1 MERLEPLKPTF
12 ERDEIEKRINKLY
25 EENGEVNREVTDT
38 ATVQDLIYDELRN
51 LNGALASL
59 SAGNEILL
67 KAIVD
72 NTATIADRLGNVRD
86 NTAVMSE
93 HLESANQQLDEITTN
108 ALDTVKGVESVDE
121 RLVETNNL
129 LTDARDNKPIVEGD
143 YGEPLMTQKDIDA
156 YMESVK
162 DYYVFSDEDK
172 ENLNKEYD
180 MSSKTKKVK
189 LRSDERHIIYQA
201 LGSRASTLRNQIGYT
216 RVNDDGTLRDQI
228 TKHENLIKKLKN
240 S

>member
-25 EENGEVNREVTDT
+25 EEEGEVNREFTEKPSIH
-38 ATVQDLIYDELRN
+38 DLIYDELRN
-51 LNGALASL
+51 LNGAIASL
-59 SAGNEILL
+59 SAGNEIFL

-93 HLESANQQLDEITTN
+93 HLES
-108 ALDTVKGVESVDE
+108 VDE

-129 LTDARDNKPIVEGD
+129 LTDTRDKKPIVEGD

-162 DYYVFSDEDK
+162 DYYVFDDEDK
-172 ENLNKEYD
+172 EKIKGDFD
-180 MSSKTKKVK
+180 MSSKTKRVK
-189 LRSDERHIIYQA
+189 LKSDERHIIYQA

-216 RVNDDGTLRDQI
+216 RINDDGTLRDQI
-228 TKHENLIKKLKN
+228 TKHENLIRKLKN

>member
-1 MERLEPLKPTF
+1 MEQLEPLKPTF

-25 EENGEVNREVTDT
+25 EEEGEINREFTEKPSIH
-38 ATVQDLIYDELRN
+38 DLIYDELRN

-72 NTATIADRLGNVRD
+72 NTATTADRLGYVRD
-86 NTAVMSE
+86 NTAIISE
-93 HLESANQQLDEITTN
+93 HL
-108 ALDTVKGVESVDE
+108 ESVDE
-121 RLVETNNL
+121 RLVEANNL
-129 LTDARDNKPIVEGD
+129 LTDTRDKKPIVEGD
-143 YGEPLMTQKDIDA
+143 YGEPLMTQKDIDS

-216 RVNDDGTLRDQI
+216 RINNDGTLRDQI
-228 TKHENLIKKLKN
+228 TKHETLIRKLKN

>member
-25 EENGEVNREVTDT
+25 EEEGEVNREFTEKPSIH
-38 ATVQDLIYDELRN
+38 DLIYDELRN
-51 LNGALASL
+51 LNGAIASL
-59 SAGNEILL
+59 SAGNEIFL

-93 HLESANQQLDEITTN
+93 HLESVDER
-108 ALDTVKGVESVDE
+108 LESVDE

-129 LTDARDNKPIVEGD
+129 LTDTRDKKPIVEGD

-162 DYYVFSDEDK
+162 DYYVFDDEDK
-172 ENLNKEYD
+172 EKIKGDFD
-180 MSSKTKKVK
+180 MSSKTKRVK
-189 LRSDERHIIYQA
+189 LKSDERHIIYQA
-201 LGSRASTLRNQIGYT
+201 LGSRAATLRNQIGYT
-216 RVNDDGTLRDQI
+216 RVNNDGTLRNQI
-228 TKHENLIKKLKN
+228 TECENLIRKLKN

>member
-1 MERLEPLKPTF
+1 MEQLEPLKPTF

-25 EENGEVNREVTDT
+25 EEEGEINREFTEKPSIH
-38 ATVQDLIYDELRN
+38 DLIYDELRN

-59 SAGNEILL
+59 SAGNDIYL

-93 HLESANQQLDEITTN
+93 HLES
-108 ALDTVKGVESVDE
+108 VDE
-121 RLVETNNL
+121 RLVEANNL
-129 LTDARDNKPIVEGD
+129 LTDTRDKKPIVEGD

-162 DYYVFSDEDK
+162 DYYVFDDTDEVI
-172 ENLNKEYD
+172 
-180 MSSKTKKVK
+180 MKKVEFSK
-189 LRSDERHIIYQA
+189 AERHILYRA

-216 RVNDDGTLRDQI
+216 RVNNDGTLRDQI
-228 TKHENLIKKLKN
+228 TKCEKLIRKIKD

>member
-25 EENGEVNREVTDT
+25 EEEGEVNREFTEKPSIH
-38 ATVQDLIYDELRN
+38 DLIYDELRN
-51 LNGALASL
+51 LNGAIASL
-59 SAGNEILL
+59 SAGNEIFL

-93 HLESANQQLDEITTN
+93 HLES
-108 ALDTVKGVESVDE
+108 VDE
-121 RLVETNNL
+121 RLVEANNL
-129 LTDARDNKPIVEGD
+129 LTDTRDKKPIVEGD
-143 YGEPLMTQKDIDA
+143 YGDPLMTQKDIDA

-162 DYYVFSDEDK
+162 DYYVFDDTDEVI
-172 ENLNKEYD
+172 
-180 MSSKTKKVK
+180 MKKVEFSK
-189 LRSDERHIIYQA
+189 AERHILYRA

-216 RVNDDGTLRDQI
+216 RVNNDGTLRDQI
-228 TKHENLIKKLKN
+228 TKCEKLIRKIKD

>member
-25 EENGEVNREVTDT
+25 EETGEVNREVTDT

-59 SAGNEILL
+59 SAGNEIFL

-93 HLESANQQLDEITTN
+93 HLES
-108 ALDTVKGVESVDE
+108 VDE

-129 LTDARDNKPIVEGD
+129 LTDVRDNKPIVEGD

-162 DYYVFSDEDK
+162 DYYVFDDEDREK
-172 ENLNKEYD
+172 IKGDLD

-189 LRSDERHIIYQA
+189 LRSDERHTIYQA

-216 RVNDDGTLRDQI
+216 RVNNDGTLRNQI
-228 TKHENLIKKLKN
+228 TECENLIRKLKN

>member
-25 EENGEVNREVTDT
+25 EEEGEVNREFTEKPSIH
-38 ATVQDLIYDELRN
+38 DLIYDELRN
-51 LNGALASL
+51 LNGAIASL
-59 SAGNEILL
+59 SAGNEIFL

-93 HLESANQQLDEITTN
+93 HLES
-108 ALDTVKGVESVDE
+108 VDE

-129 LTDARDNKPIVEGD
+129 LTDTRDKKPIVEGD

-162 DYYVFSDEDK
+162 DYYVFDDEDK
-172 ENLNKEYD
+172 EKIKGDFD
-180 MSSKTKKVK
+180 MSSKTKRVK
-189 LRSDERHIIYQA
+189 LKSDERHIIYQA

>member
-1 MERLEPLKPTF
+1 MSQVSPIKQTTNRE
-12 ERDEIEKRINKLY
+12 EIEAKLDHLY
-25 EENGEVNREVTDT
+25 DREGVINREFTEKPSIH
-38 ATVQDLIYDELRN
+38 DLIYDELRN

-59 SAGNEILL
+59 SAGNDIYL

-93 HLESANQQLDEITTN
+93 HLES
-108 ALDTVKGVESVDE
+108 VDE
-121 RLVETNNL
+121 RLVEANNL
-129 LTDARDNKPIVEGD
+129 LTDTRDKKPIVEGD
-143 YGEPLMTQKDIDA
+143 YGEPLMTQKDIDS

>member
-1 MERLEPLKPTF
+1 MEQLEPLKPTF

-25 EENGEVNREVTDT
+25 EEEGEINREFTEKPSIH
-38 ATVQDLIYDELRN
+38 DLIYDELRN

-72 NTATIADRLGNVRD
+72 NTATTADRLGYVRD
-86 NTAVMSE
+86 NTAIISE
-93 HLESANQQLDEITTN
+93 HL
-108 ALDTVKGVESVDE
+108 ESVDE
-121 RLVETNNL
+121 RLVEANNL
-129 LTDARDNKPIVEGD
+129 LTDTRDKKPIVEGD
-143 YGEPLMTQKDIDA
+143 YGEPLMTQKDIDS

-216 RVNDDGTLRDQI
+216 RVNNDGTLRDQI
-228 TKHENLIKKLKN
+228 TKHETLIRKLKN

>member
-1 MERLEPLKPTF
+1 MSQVSPIKQTTNRE
-12 ERDEIEKRINKLY
+12 EIEAKLDHLY
-25 EENGEVNREVTDT
+25 DREGVINREFTEKPSIH
-38 ATVQDLIYDELRN
+38 DLIYDELRN

-59 SAGNEILL
+59 SAGNDIYL

-93 HLESANQQLDEITTN
+93 HLES
-108 ALDTVKGVESVDE
+108 VDE
-121 RLVETNNL
+121 RLVEANNL
-129 LTDARDNKPIVEGD
+129 LTDTRDKKPIVEGD

-162 DYYVFSDEDK
+162 DYYVFDDTDEVI
-172 ENLNKEYD
+172 
-180 MSSKTKKVK
+180 MKKVEFSK
-189 LRSDERHIIYQA
+189 AERHILYRA

-216 RVNDDGTLRDQI
+216 RVNNDGTLRDQI
-228 TKHENLIKKLKN
+228 TKCEKLIRKIKD

>member
-1 MERLEPLKPTF
+1 M
-12 ERDEIEKRINKLY
+12 
-25 EENGEVNREVTDT
+25 
-38 ATVQDLIYDELRN
+38 
-51 LNGALASL
+51 
-59 SAGNEILL
+59 SAGNDIYL

-93 HLESANQQLDEITTN
+93 HLES
-108 ALDTVKGVESVDE
+108 VDE
-121 RLVETNNL
+121 RLVEANNL
-129 LTDARDNKPIVEGD
+129 LTDTRDKKPIVEGD

-162 DYYVFSDEDK
+162 DYYVFDDTDEVI
-172 ENLNKEYD
+172 
-180 MSSKTKKVK
+180 MKKVEFSK
-189 LRSDERHIIYQA
+189 AERHILYRA

-216 RVNDDGTLRDQI
+216 RVNNDGTLRDQI
-228 TKHENLIKKLKN
+228 TKCEKLIRKIKD

>member
-1 MERLEPLKPTF
+1 MSQVSPIKQTTSRE
-12 ERDEIEKRINKLY
+12 EIEAKLDHLY
-25 EENGEVNREVTDT
+25 DREGVINREFTEKPSIH
-38 ATVQDLIYDELRN
+38 DLIYDELRN

-59 SAGNEILL
+59 SAGNDIYL

-93 HLESANQQLDEITTN
+93 HLES
-108 ALDTVKGVESVDE
+108 VDE
-121 RLVETNNL
+121 RLVEANNL
-129 LTDARDNKPIVEGD
+129 LTDTRDKKPIVEGD
-143 YGEPLMTQKDIDA
+143 YGEQLMTQKDIDA

-162 DYYVFSDEDK
+162 DYYVFDDTDEVI
-172 ENLNKEYD
+172 
-180 MSSKTKKVK
+180 MKKVEFSK
-189 LRSDERHIIYQA
+189 AERHILYRA

-216 RVNDDGTLRDQI
+216 RVNNDGTLRDQI
-228 TKHENLIKKLKN
+228 TKCEKLIRKIKD